1 MKFSK
6 ESMGSNI
13 KKARKK
19 KGYTQAQL
27 AEIVEL
33 SNRTVQLMENGK
45 SGMKIETL
53 IKFCDA
59 LDVSP
64 NYILSYKTD
73 ENSLEDVIKN
83 FSEEEINT
91 IKNFFEKIS

>member
-33 SNRTVQLMENGK
+33 SNRTVQLIENGK

-91 IKNFFEKIS
+91 IKNFLKK